1 LAIPFTAYSLI
12 AFAMAGLALALA
24 AFSQWVLP
32 RVRTLALVILALA
45 ILATIGW
52 RAGGG
57 IRPNSGGGTAE
68 SEDFE

>member
-1 LAIPFTAYSLI
+1 MAYPLI

-32 RVRTLALVILALA
+32 RVRTLALLILALA

-52 RAGGG
+52 RAGGWV
-57 IRPNSGGGTAE
+57 RPSGGGGTAE